1 MVHGTPI
8 TSGVFGRLGAVV
20 NSPCDRVCAGISC
33 NICIYQS
40 VCCILK
46 NSAFAILG
54 RRTPIL
60 GEETM
65 GKSIAFVG
73 TNLRRKVALGLLF
86 CGAMTLFAGSSRAL
100 AADDTINIGVVLP
113 TTGSESK
120 PGTYQKEGIELA
132 IKQINDAGGIMV
144 KSKGK
149 KLKINEIFYDD
160 GSDSKKSASL
170 AERSMSSDNVV
181 AVLGGY
187 STALGTAESV
197 MADRYK
203 TPWITTGAGA
213 TAIFAKGY
221 QYAFGTLSPVALI
234 GTTSAEFLG
243 SLMDQGKLKKGMKV
257 AMVVENTDHGVD
269 YVQGFTEW
277 SNKHAGYFQIVL
289 NEKFELNATDF
300 SSILQKVKSSKAD
313 IFLSDAH
320 LPDYITMHRQYL
332 QNGLHHQMISYGA
345 RGPESAARQALG
357 AGTDYIFSGIWWSNK
372 LPYPQAKKFA
382 EDYKAF
388 TGHDV
393 DSWYSAPAYDGMRIL
408 AKAIEAAGSLD
419 KTAIR
424 DALKKAELKDSV
436 LPGQVLKFGANGQ
449 TEYPF
454 VITQNK
460 PDNKVDIVFPKDAA
474 TGDAIAPSPA
484 K

>member
-1 MVHGTPI
+1 MAAH
-8 TSGVFGRLGAVV
+8 
-20 NSPCDRVCAGISC
+20 C
-33 NICIYQS
+33 
-40 VCCILK
+40 
-46 NSAFAILG
+46 
-54 RRTPIL
+54 
-60 GEETM
+60 
-65 GKSIAFVG
+65 
-73 TNLRRKVALGLLF
+73 LRRKTHMRKSQNIGTHFRRLVVFALLF
-86 CGAMTLFAGSSRAL
+86 SGMSMVFAGSGHAL

-120 PGTYQKEGIELA
+120 PGLYQKEGIELA

-149 KLKINEIFYDD
+149 KLKINEVFYDD

-170 AERSMSSDNVV
+170 VERAMSSDNVV

-187 STALGTAESV
+187 STSLGTAESV

-213 TAIFAKGY
+213 TAIFGKGY

-234 GTTSAEFLG
+234 GTTTAEFLG
-243 SLMDQGKLKKGMKV
+243 SLMDQGKLKKGLKV

-269 YVQGFTEW
+269 YVQGFTDW
-277 SNKHAGYFQIVL
+277 SNKHAGYFQIVI
-289 NEKFELNATDF
+289 NEKFELNSTDF
-300 SSILQKVKSSKAD
+300 SSVLQKVKSSKAD

-332 QNGLHHQMISYGA
+332 QNGLHHQMVSYGA
-345 RGPESAARQALG
+345 RGPEAGARQALG
-357 AGTDYIFSGIWWSNK
+357 AGTDYIFAGIWWSNK
-372 LPYPQAKKFA
+372 LPYAQAKKFSD
-382 EDYKAF
+382 DYKAF
-388 TGHDV
+388 TGHDI
-393 DSWYSAPAYDGMRIL
+393 DSWYAAPAYDGMRIL
-408 AKAIEAAGSLD
+408 AQAIEGAGSLD

-424 DALKKAELKDSV
+424 NALKKAELKGSV
-436 LPGQVLKFGANGQ
+436 LPGQVLKFSANGQ
-449 TEYPF
+449 AEYPF

-460 PDNKVDIVFPKDAA
+460 PDNKVDIVYPKDAA
-474 TGDAIAPSPA
+474 TGEPVAPNPN

>member
-1 MVHGTPI
+1 MRE
-8 TSGVFGRLGAVV
+8 SL
-20 NSPCDRVCAGISC
+20 S
-33 NICIYQS
+33 
-40 VCCILK
+40 
-46 NSAFAILG
+46 
-54 RRTPIL
+54 
-60 GEETM
+60 
-65 GKSIAFVG
+65 FVG
-73 TNLRRKVALGLLF
+73 THFRCRTALLLLF
-86 CGAMTLFAGSSRAL
+86 GGMVAFFASSSPAM
-100 AADDTINIGVVLP
+100 AADDTINIGVVMP
-113 TTGSESK
+113 ITGSESK

-160 GSDSKKSASL
+160 GTDSKKSAAL
-170 AERSMSSDNVV
+170 AERAMSSDNVV

-203 TPWITTGAGA
+203 TVWLTTGAGA
-213 TAIFAKGY
+213 TAIFSKGY

-234 GTTSAEFLG
+234 GTTTGEFLG
-243 SLMDQGKLKKGMKV
+243 SLVDQGKLKKGMKV
-257 AMVVENTDHGVD
+257 AIVVENTDHGVD
-269 YVQGFTEW
+269 YVQGFTDW
-277 SNKHAGYFQIVL
+277 ASKHPGYFDVVL

-300 SSILQKVKSSKAD
+300 SGVLQKVKSSKAD

-332 QNGLHHQMISYGA
+332 QNGLHHQMVSYGA
-345 RGPESAARQALG
+345 RGPEAAARQALG
-357 AGTDYIFSGIWWSNK
+357 AGTDFIFSGIWWSNK

-382 EDYKAF
+382 ADYKAF

-393 DSWYSAPAYDGMRIL
+393 DSWYAAPAYDGMRIL
-408 AKAIEAAGSLD
+408 AQAIETAGSLD

-424 DALKKAELKDSV
+424 DALKKAQLKDSV

-474 TGDAIAPSPA
+474 TGEPVAPAPN

>member
-1 MVHGTPI
+1 MKESLTLV
-8 TSGVFGRLGAVV
+8 GAHF
-20 NSPCDRVCAGISC
+20 R
-33 NICIYQS
+33 
-40 VCCILK
+40 
-46 NSAFAILG
+46 
-54 RRTPIL
+54 RRTALALLL
-60 GEETM
+60 GGM
-65 GKSIAFVG
+65 A
-73 TNLRRKVALGLLF
+73 A
-86 CGAMTLFAGSSRAL
+86 LFAGSTPAL

-160 GSDSKKSASL
+160 GTDSKKSASL
-170 AERSMSSDNVV
+170 AERAMSSDNVV
-181 AVLGGY
+181 AVIGGY

-213 TAIFAKGY
+213 TAIFGKGY

-234 GTTSAEFLG
+234 GTTTAEFLG
-243 SLMDQGKLKKGMKV
+243 SLIDQGKLKKGLKV
-257 AMVVENTDHGVD
+257 AIVVENTDHGTD

-277 SNKHAGYFQIVL
+277 ANKHAGYFEVVL

-300 SSILQKVKSSKAD
+300 SGVLQKVKSSKAD

-332 QNGLHHQMISYGA
+332 QNGLRHQIVSYGA
-345 RGPESAARQALG
+345 RGPENAARQALG

-382 EDYKAF
+382 ADYKAF

-408 AKAIEAAGSLD
+408 AQAIEAAGSLD

-424 DALKKAELKDSV
+424 DALKKAQLKDSV

-474 TGDAIAPSPA
+474 TGDPVAPIPA

>member
-1 MVHGTPI
+1 MKSLNFVSRHFHQRMALALLLTGFVT
-8 TSGVFGRLGAVV
+8 F
-20 NSPCDRVCAGISC
+20 VCASS
-33 NICIYQS
+33 Q
-40 VCCILK
+40 
-46 NSAFAILG
+46 
-54 RRTPIL
+54 
-60 GEETM
+60 
-65 GKSIAFVG
+65 
-73 TNLRRKVALGLLF
+73 ALP
-86 CGAMTLFAGSSRAL
+86 
-100 AADDTINIGVVLP
+100 ADDVITIGVVLP

-160 GSDSKKSASL
+160 STDSKKSASL
-170 AERSMSSDNVV
+170 TERAMSSDGVV

-213 TAIFAKGY
+213 TAIFGKGY

-243 SLMDQGKLKKGMKV
+243 SLIDQGKLKKGLKV
-257 AMVVENTDHGVD
+257 AIVVENTDHGVD
-269 YVQGFTEW
+269 YVQGFSEW
-277 SNKHAGYFQIVL
+277 ANKHAGYFQVVL

-300 SSILQKVKSSKAD
+300 SGVLQKVKNSHAD

-332 QNGLHHQMISYGA
+332 QNGLHHQMVSYGA
-345 RGPESAARQALG
+345 RGPEANARQALG
-357 AGTDYIFSGIWWSNK
+357 AGTDYIFAGIWWSNK
-372 LPYPQAKKFA
+372 LPYPQSKQFA
-382 EDYKAF
+382 TDYKAF

-393 DSWYSAPAYDGMRIL
+393 DSWYAAPAYDGMRIV
-408 AKAIEAAGSLD
+408 AQAIEAAGSLD

-424 DALKKAELKDSV
+424 DALKKAQLKDSV
-436 LPGQVLKFGANGQ
+436 LPGQVLKFGPNGQ

-454 VITQNK
+454 LITQNK

-474 TGDAIAPSPA
+474 TGEPVAPIPA

>member
-1 MVHGTPI
+1 MAPFCS
-8 TSGVFGRLGAVV
+8 TSHQCAGFFV
-20 NSPCDRVCAGISC
+20 NSGP
-33 NICIYQS
+33 
-40 VCCILK
+40 L
-46 NSAFAILG
+46 SAVG
-54 RRTPIL
+54 RRLLKGELMRTHRNFASTSCYRTIL
-60 GEETM
+60 LVLLLL
-65 GKSIAFVG
+65 AG
-73 TNLRRKVALGLLF
+73 TALYS
-86 CGAMTLFAGSSRAL
+86 APAA
-100 AADDTINIGVVLP
+100 AAVADDTITIGVVLP

-120 PGTYQKEGIELA
+120 PGQYQKEGIELA

-149 KLKINEIFYDD
+149 KYKINEIFYDD
-160 GSDSKKSASL
+160 STDSKKSASL
-170 AERSMSSDNVV
+170 VERAMSSDNAI

-213 TAIFAKGY
+213 TAIFGKGY
-221 QYAFGTLSPVALI
+221 QYAFGSLSPVALI

-243 SLMDQGKLKKGMKV
+243 SLVDQGKLKKGLKV
-257 AMVVENTDHGVD
+257 AMVVENTDHGTD
-269 YVQGFTEW
+269 YVNGFNEW
-277 SNKHAGYFQIVL
+277 TSKHKGYFDVVM
-289 NEKFELNATDF
+289 NEKFELGATDF
-300 SSILQKVKSSKAD
+300 SSILQKVKNSHAD

-320 LPDYITMHRQYL
+320 LPDYITMQRQYL

-345 RGPESAARQALG
+345 RGPEVNARQALG
-357 AGTDYIFSGIWWSNK
+357 AGTDYIFAGIWWSNK

-382 EDYKAF
+382 TDYKAF

-393 DSWYSAPAYDGMRIL
+393 DSWYAAPAYDAMRIL
-408 AKAIEAAGSLD
+408 AQAIEKAGSLD

-436 LPGQVLKFGANGQ
+436 LPGQKLKFSANGQ
-449 TEYPF
+449 AEYPF

-460 PDNKVDIVFPKDAA
+460 PDNKVDIVYPKDAA
-474 TGDAIAPSPA
+474 TGDPVAPIPNR
-484 K
+484 

>member
-1 MVHGTPI
+1 MSKGLTFVGLKHRT
-8 TSGVFGRLGAVV
+8 VLAFLG
-20 NSPCDRVCAGISC
+20 GM
-33 NICIYQS
+33 
-40 VCCILK
+40 
-46 NSAFAILG
+46 AIL
-54 RRTPIL
+54 L
-60 GEETM
+60 
-65 GKSIAFVG
+65 
-73 TNLRRKVALGLLF
+73 
-86 CGAMTLFAGSSRAL
+86 AGSSPVL

-120 PGTYQKEGIELA
+120 PGAYQKEGIELA

-160 GSDSKKSASL
+160 GTDSKKSAAL
-170 AERSMSSDNVV
+170 TERAMSSDGVV

-243 SLMDQGKLKKGMKV
+243 SLIDQGKLKKGLKV
-257 AMVVENTDHGVD
+257 AMVVENTDHGTD
-269 YVQGFTEW
+269 YIQGFTEW

-289 NEKFELNATDF
+289 TEKFELGATDF
-300 SSILQKVKSSKAD
+300 SGILQKVKNSHAD
-313 IFLSDAH
+313 VFLSDAH

-332 QNGLHHQMISYGA
+332 QNGLHHQMVSYGA
-345 RGPESAARQALG
+345 RGPEAAARQALG
-357 AGTDYIFSGIWWSNK
+357 AGTDYIFAGIWWSSK

-382 EDYKAF
+382 ADYKAF

-393 DSWYSAPAYDGMRIL
+393 DSWYAAPAYDGMRIL
-408 AKAIEAAGSLD
+408 AQAIEAAGSLD

-424 DALKKAELKDSV
+424 DALKKAQLKESI

-474 TGDAIAPSPA
+474 TGEPVAPNPA